1 MSLFFFVDV
10 HCHFFEF
17 VVTHCILFYFFPI
30 EINTTYIL
38 LYTEHINIYYFLIRI
53 SKKNRKHNCQ
63 KKKGQKDIQRST
75 KHTYKTKD
83 RVARTPLKPIN

>member
-1 MSLFFFVDV
+1 MIHVKCHCFVFVDV

-17 VVTHCILFYFFPI
+17 VVTHCILFYLFPI

-63 KKKGQKDIQRST
+63 KKK
-75 KHTYKTKD
+75 YK
-83 RVARTPLKPIN
+83 RTNNDLQNIHIKLKIE